1 MRHSESIASLAAA
14 LVNAQSDIKAV
25 EKSAVNP
32 HFKSRYA
39 TLDSIVAMAR
49 PALAKHG
56 LAVIASAPS
65 DDGNA
70 LRVETMLVHAS
81 GEWLSN
87 EVCIPLAKKDPQG
100 AGAAVTYGR
109 RFGLSSLLSLTSE
122 EDDDGHAASQP
133 AKRAERPAREAPR
146 PSAPNAEPSA
156 DLPRSVPEPEDQ
168 VWKGR
173 RLGDMAEGELA
184 ALSLEMGKVGKR
196 GWQRAISQ
204 VRTNRSFGKTKAPD
218 INDDAQANAAV
229 ARMTKAVEDE
239 TSALA
244 FTK

>member
-1 MRHSESIASLAAA
+1 MKHSESIASLAAA
-14 LVNAQSDIKAV
+14 LVAAQGDIKAV
-25 EKSAVNP
+25 EKSATNP
-32 HFKSRYA
+32 HFKSKYA

-49 PALAKHG
+49 PALARHG

-87 EVCIPLAKKDPQG
+87 EVSIPLAKKDPQG

-122 EDDDGHAASQP
+122 EDDDGNAASQP
-133 AKRAERPAREAPR
+133 VKRPAREAPR
-146 PSAPNAEPSA
+146 PIAEPSP
-156 DLPRSVPEPEDQ
+156 DLPRSVPEPEDTLY
-168 VWKGR
+168 KGR
-173 RLGDMAEGELA
+173 RLGDMQDGELA
-184 ALSLEMGKVGKR
+184 ALSIEMGKAGKR

-204 VRTNRSFGKTKAPD
+204 VRTNRSFGKTKAPP
-218 INDDAQANAAV
+218 ITDDEQANAAV

-239 TSALA
+239 TNALQ
-244 FTK
+244 FPK